1 MTLRLRPYLVLLLAL
16 VVPLSGCLFRSRKAK
31 VLMSTAQLQSAT
43 VEDLVGKI
51 DQQAAKMQTLNA
63 TVDLAGSTGGSKK
76 GKITDYQEIKGYILV
91 RKPDTLRMIGLFPIV
106 RNRAFDMVSNGETF
120 KLWIPP
126 TNKFYVGRNDV
137 INPKATKPL
146 ENLRPQHIL
155 DALLLRQIDPQNEIA
170 VLEQGNETVL
180 DPKTHKDVLQPDYVI
195 DVIRK
200 VGRSWYLSR
209 KIYFSRTDLLPHR
222 QVVYDKNGNVATD
235 ASYEDFKDY
244 SGVQFPTIIHIFRP
258 QEEYAVTLT
267 IEKMMMN
274 QPLTEEQFA
283 LTQPAGATVV
293 RLDNATNGNAPTSGP
308 GH

>member
-1 MTLRLRPYLVLLLAL
+1 MTLRLRLQLALVLAV
-16 VVPLSGCLFRSRKAK
+16 VVPLSGCLFRSHKPT

-43 VEDLVGKI
+43 LEQLVAKI
-51 DQQAAKMQTLNA
+51 NEQAAKVKTLNA
-63 TVDLAGSTGGSKK
+63 TVDLAASTGGSKK

-137 INPKATKPL
+137 INPAATKPL

-155 DALLLRQIDPQNEIA
+155 DALLLRPIDPQNEIA
-170 VLEQGNETVL
+170 VLEQDNETVV
-180 DPKTHKDVLQPDYVI
+180 DPKTKKEVLQPDYVV
-195 DVIRK
+195 DVIRRADK
-200 VGRSWYLSR
+200 GWYLSR
-209 KIYFSRTDLLPHR
+209 KIYFSRVDLLPHR

-235 ASYEDFKDY
+235 ATYEDFKDY
-244 SGVQFPTIIHIFRP
+244 NGVQFPTIIHIFRP
-258 QEEYAVTLT
+258 QEEYAVTLR
-267 IEKMMMN
+267 IEKLTVN
-274 QPLTEEQFA
+274 PPLTEDQFA
-283 LTQPAGATVV
+283 LNQPPGAQVM
-293 RLDNATNGNAPTSGP
+293 RLDGTANGAAANSGP